1 MVNELFLTEEIRKQ
15 IVIYIY
21 KIIFI
26 SLLAL
31 PPKPPKPMTS
41 AVTNGMKDSS
51 VSLQDAEWYWGD
63 ISR

>member
-1 MVNELFLTEEIRKQ
+1 MVNEWFLTEEIKQ
-15 IVIYIY
+15 IIIYIY

-26 SLLAL
+26 FLLAL

-41 AVTNGMKDSS
+41 AVTNGMKDNS